1 MVSFACNELSVNW
14 SQGSMENNK
23 ELFNEQVFEYAD
35 TVFTT
40 FFENILFILPSALVW
55 SAAAFLIVIVTL
67 IVLTKKRF
75 FKRLNKVWNY
85 AAKIHY
91 PVWITVFVIVGFI
104 NGAMNSAGSRAEN
117 ILEST
122 GKPIIEAS
130 VLVLYEQLLEE
141 FSISPPNE
149 KISIQSITTNII
161 NDMAAQEN
169 PEPETKGVKAKV
181 KNWLRYQLTEWI
193 VTSAVNEILSSAVQK
208 TTSAL
213 NISEEYLEFDKEWLV
228 NMDFS
233 KTGDVISEV
242 VYKTIERNLKIVI
255 SGFKSNMY
263 ILFVLAIL
271 LLLIE
276 PAVYYYWRKQY
287 SNKNQQDAI

>member
-40 FFENILFILPSALVW
+40 FFENILFILPGALVW

-104 NGAMNSAGSRAEN
+104 NGAMNSAGSRAED
-117 ILEST
+117 ILENT

-161 NDMAAQEN
+161 NDMGAQEN
-169 PEPETKGVKAKV
+169 LEPETKGVKAKV

-276 PAVYYYWRKQY
+276 PAVHYYWRKQY
-287 SNKNQQDAI
+287 LNKNQQDAI